1 MSLDINVLKTITVL
15 YVEDDYLIREQ
26 TKAMFQNL
34 FKETIVASDGQEG
47 LEAYKSNKDKIDV
60 VVSDINM
67 PNMDGLEM
75 SEEIHKIDPQ
85 VPIVITTAFT
95 VPIVI
100 TTAFTDENYL
110 LKSLE
115 LDVSKYV
122 TKPLKVKEL
131 AIAITEVVAKYKNLL
146 NTQKIAKALVSKN
159 TIVASDIKSLESN
172 IDVLKTQL
180 DFERVII
187 DSYVPNFKTNSN
199 GVISSVSV
207 KFLEYFGY
215 DKQEVEGINFAQFVS
230 SSSAVQKVMAESIR
244 YKKAISTLTNFIT
257 KEGKE
262 IEGELTIFPSFGID
276 GLAHEYSFYIDLL

>member
-1 MSLDINVLKTITVL
+1 MELIMSLDINVLKTITVL

-85 VPIVITTAFT
+85 

-187 DSYVPNFKTNSN
+187 DSYVPNFKTNSH
-199 GVISSVSV
+199 
-207 KFLEYFGY
+207 LY
-215 DKQEVEGINFAQFVS
+215 
-230 SSSAVQKVMAESIR
+230 R
-244 YKKAISTLTNFIT
+244 
-257 KEGKE
+257 
-262 IEGELTIFPSFGID
+262 
-276 GLAHEYSFYIDLL
+276 

>member
-47 LEAYKSNKDKIDV
+47 LEAYKAHKDKIDV

-75 SEEIHKIDPQ
+75 SEEIHKLDPQ
-85 VPIVITTAFT
+85 

-146 NTQKIAKALVSKN
+146 NTQKIAKALVTKN
-159 TIVASDIKSLESN
+159 TMATSDIKSLESN

-187 DSYVPNFKTNSN
+187 DSYVPNFKTSSN
-199 GVISSVSV
+199 GVVSSVSV

-215 DKQEVEGINFAQFVS
+215 EKQEVEGSNFAKFVT

-244 YKKAISTLTNFIT
+244 YKKAISTITSFIN
-257 KEGKE
+257 KEGDE

-276 GLAHEYSFYIDLL
+276 GLAQEYSFYIDLL

>member
-95 VPIVI
+95 
-100 TTAFTDENYL
+100 DENYL

-159 TIVASDIKSLESN
+159 TMVASDIKSLESN

-215 DKQEVEGINFAQFVS
+215 DKQDVEGTNFSTFVS
-230 SSSAVQKVMAESIR
+230 NSSAVQKVMAESIR
-244 YKKAISTLTNFIT
+244 YKKAISTLTNFIKKDGT
-257 KEGKE
+257 E

>member
-1 MSLDINVLKTITVL
+1 
-15 YVEDDYLIREQ
+15 
-26 TKAMFQNL
+26 
-34 FKETIVASDGQEG
+34 
-47 LEAYKSNKDKIDV
+47 
-60 VVSDINM
+60 M

-85 VPIVITTAFT
+85 

-187 DSYVPNFKTNSN
+187 DSYVPNFKTNSS

-262 IEGELTIFPSFGID
+262 IEGEITIFPSFGID

>member
-85 VPIVITTAFT
+85 

-187 DSYVPNFKTNSN
+187 DSYVPNFKTNSH
-199 GVISSVSV
+199 
-207 KFLEYFGY
+207 LY
-215 DKQEVEGINFAQFVS
+215 
-230 SSSAVQKVMAESIR
+230 R
-244 YKKAISTLTNFIT
+244 
-257 KEGKE
+257 
-262 IEGELTIFPSFGID
+262 
-276 GLAHEYSFYIDLL
+276 

>member
-26 TKAMFQNL
+26 TKSMFQNL

-47 LEAYKSNKDKIDV
+47 LQAFIDNKDKIDV

-75 SEEIHKIDPQ
+75 SEAIHKLNPQ
-85 VPIVITTAFT
+85 

-131 AIAITEVVAKYKNLL
+131 AIAITEVVAKYKNIL
-146 NTQKIAKALVSKN
+146 NTQKVAKVLVTKN
-159 TIVASDIKSLESN
+159 NMASSDIKNLESN

-199 GVISSVSV
+199 GVISTVSI
-207 KFLEYFGY
+207 KFLDFFEY
-215 DKQEVEGINFAQFVS
+215 DKSDVESQNFTKLISNS
-230 SSSAVQKVMAESIR
+230 SSVQKVMAESIR
-244 YKKAISTLTNFIT
+244 YKKAISTQAVFI
-257 KEGKE
+257 KKDGSEVE
-262 IEGELTIFPSFGID
+262 CELTIFPSFGVD
-276 GLAHEYSFYIDLL
+276 GMAQEYAFYLDLL

>member
-26 TKAMFQNL
+26 TKSMFQNL

-47 LEAYKSNKDKIDV
+47 LEAYKANKDQIDV

-75 SEEIHKIDPQ
+75 SEAIHKLNPQ
-85 VPIVITTAFT
+85 

-146 NTQKIAKALVSKN
+146 NTQKVAKVLVNKN
-159 TIVASDIKSLESN
+159 NMASSDIKNLESN

-199 GVISSVSV
+199 GVISTVSI
-207 KFLEYFGY
+207 KFLAFFEY
-215 DKQEVEGINFAQFVS
+215 DKSDVESQNFTKLVSNS
-230 SSSAVQKVMAESIR
+230 SSVQKVMAESIR
-244 YKKAISTLTNFIT
+244 YKKAISTQAIFI
-257 KEGKE
+257 KKDGSEVE
-262 IEGELTIFPSFGID
+262 CELTIFPSFGVD
-276 GLAHEYSFYIDLL
+276 GMAHEYAFYLDLL

>member
-26 TKAMFQNL
+26 TKSMFQNL

-47 LEAYKSNKDKIDV
+47 LEAYKANKDQIDV

-75 SEEIHKIDPQ
+75 SEAIHKLNPQ
-85 VPIVITTAFT
+85 

-122 TKPLKVKEL
+122 TKPLKVKDLE
-131 AIAITEVVAKYKNLL
+131 IAITEVVAKYKNLL
-146 NTQKIAKALVSKN
+146 NTQKVAKVLVNKN
-159 TIVASDIKSLESN
+159 NMASSDIKNLESN

-199 GVISSVSV
+199 GIISTVSI
-207 KFLEYFGY
+207 KFLAFFEY
-215 DKQEVEGINFAQFVS
+215 DKSDVESQNFTKLVSNS
-230 SSSAVQKVMAESIR
+230 SSVQKVMAESIR
-244 YKKAISTLTNFIT
+244 YKKAISTQAIFI
-257 KEGKE
+257 KKDGSEVE
-262 IEGELTIFPSFGID
+262 CELTIFPSFGVD
-276 GLAHEYSFYIDLL
+276 GMAHEYAFYLDLL

>member
-34 FKETIVASDGQEG
+34 FKETIVASDGREG
-47 LEAYKSNKDKIDV
+47 LEAYKANKDKIDV

-75 SEEIHKIDPQ
+75 SEEIHKLDPQ
-85 VPIVITTAFT
+85 

-146 NTQKIAKALVSKN
+146 NTQKIAKALVTKN
-159 TIVASDIKSLESN
+159 TMATSDIKSLESN

-215 DKQEVEGINFAQFVS
+215 EKQDVEGSNFAKFVA

-244 YKKAISTLTNFIT
+244 YKKAISTMTNFI
-257 KEGKE
+257 KKDGKE

-276 GLAHEYSFYIDLL
+276 GLAQEYSFYIDLL

>member
-26 TKAMFQNL
+26 TKSMFQNL

-47 LEAYKSNKDKIDV
+47 LEAYKANKDQIDV

-75 SEEIHKIDPQ
+75 SEAIHKLNPQ
-85 VPIVITTAFT
+85 

-146 NTQKIAKALVSKN
+146 NTQKVAKVLVNKN
-159 TIVASDIKSLESN
+159 NMASSDIKNLESN

-199 GVISSVSV
+199 GIISTVSI
-207 KFLEYFGY
+207 KFLAFFEY
-215 DKQEVEGINFAQFVS
+215 DKSDVESQNFTKLVSNS
-230 SSSAVQKVMAESIR
+230 SSVQKVMAESIR
-244 YKKAISTLTNFIT
+244 YKKAISTQAIFI
-257 KEGKE
+257 KKDGSEVE
-262 IEGELTIFPSFGID
+262 CELTIFPSFGVD
-276 GLAHEYSFYIDLL
+276 GMAHEYAFYLDLL

>member
-34 FKETIVASDGQEG
+34 FKETITASDGKEG
-47 LEAYKSNKDKIDV
+47 LEAYLANKDKIDV
-60 VVSDINM
+60 IVSDINM

-75 SEEIHKIDPQ
+75 SEEIHKIDPN
-85 VPIVITTAFT
+85 

-115 LDVSKYV
+115 IDVSKYV

-131 AIAITEVVAKYKNLL
+131 AIAIMEVVAKYKNVI
-146 NTQKIAKALVSKN
+146 NTQKIAKALASKN
-159 TIVASDIKSLESN
+159 NLAASDIKSLESN
-172 IDVLKTQL
+172 LDVLKTQL

-187 DSYVPNFKTNSN
+187 DSYVPNFKTSPN

-207 KFLEYFGY
+207 KFLEFFGY
-215 DKQEVEGINFAQFVS
+215 EREEVEAQNFSKFVAN
-230 SSSAVQKVMAESIR
+230 SSAVQKVMAESIR
-244 YKKAISTLTNFIT
+244 YKKAISTMTNFI
-257 KEGKE
+257 KKDGFEVE
-262 IEGELTIFPSFGID
+262 SELTIFPSFGID
-276 GLAHEYSFYIDLL
+276 GLANEYSFYLDLN

>member
-47 LEAYKSNKDKIDV
+47 LEAYKAHKDKIDV

-75 SEEIHKIDPQ
+75 SEEIHKLDPQ
-85 VPIVITTAFT
+85 

-146 NTQKIAKALVSKN
+146 NTQKIAKALVTKN
-159 TIVASDIKSLESN
+159 TMATSDIKSLESN

-199 GVISSVSV
+199 GVISSVSA

-215 DKQEVEGINFAQFVS
+215 EKQEVEGSNFAKFVA

-244 YKKAISTLTNFIT
+244 YKKAISTMTNFI
-257 KEGKE
+257 KKDGKE

-276 GLAHEYSFYIDLL
+276 GLAQEYSFYIDLL

>member
-85 VPIVITTAFT
+85 

>member
-26 TKAMFQNL
+26 TKSMFQNL
-34 FKETIVASDGQEG
+34 FKETIVAGDGVEG
-47 LEAYKSNKDKIDV
+47 LQAYKDNKDKIDV

-75 SEEIHKIDPQ
+75 SEAIHKLDPQ
-85 VPIVITTAFT
+85 

-131 AIAITEVVAKYKNLL
+131 AIAITEVVAKYKNLV
-146 NTQKIAKALVSKN
+146 NTQKVAKVLATKN
-159 TIVASDIKSLESN
+159 NMASSDIRNLESN
-172 IDVLKTQL
+172 IDILKTQH
-180 DFERVII
+180 DFDKVII
-187 DSYVPNFKTNSN
+187 DSYVPNFRTNSS
-199 GVISSVSV
+199 GVISTVSI
-207 KFLEYFGY
+207 KFLEFFKY
-215 DKQEVEGINFAQFVS
+215 DKIDVELQNFSKFILN
-230 SSSAVQKVMAESIR
+230 SSAVQKVMAESIR
-244 YKKAISTLTNFIT
+244 YKKAISTKTVFI
-257 KEGKE
+257 KQDGSEVDC
-262 IEGELTIFPSFGID
+262 ELTIFPSFGVD
-276 GLAHEYSFYIDLL
+276 GMAHEYSFYIDLL

>member
-1 MSLDINVLKTITVL
+1 MELIMSLDINVLKTITVL

-34 FKETIVASDGQEG
+34 FKETIVASDGREG
-47 LEAYKSNKDKIDV
+47 LEAYKANKDKI
-60 VVSDINM
+60 DINM

-75 SEEIHKIDPQ
+75 SEEIHKLDPQ
-85 VPIVITTAFT
+85 

-146 NTQKIAKALVSKN
+146 NTQKIAKALVTKN
-159 TIVASDIKSLESN
+159 TMATSDIKSLESN

-215 DKQEVEGINFAQFVS
+215 EKQEVEGSNFAKFVA

-244 YKKAISTLTNFIT
+244 YKKAISTMTNFI
-257 KEGKE
+257 KKDGKE

-276 GLAHEYSFYIDLL
+276 GLAQEYSFYIDLL

>member
-1 MSLDINVLKTITVL
+1 MELIMSLDINVLKTITVL

-34 FKETIVASDGQEG
+34 FKETIVASDGREG
-47 LEAYKSNKDKIDV
+47 LEAYKANKDKIDV

-75 SEEIHKIDPQ
+75 SEEIHKLDPQ
-85 VPIVITTAFT
+85 

-146 NTQKIAKALVSKN
+146 NTQKIAKALVTKN
-159 TIVASDIKSLESN
+159 TMATSDIKSLESN

-215 DKQEVEGINFAQFVS
+215 EKQEVEGSNFAKFVA

-244 YKKAISTLTNFIT
+244 YKKAISTMTNFI
-257 KEGKE
+257 KKDGKE

-276 GLAHEYSFYIDLL
+276 GLAQEYSFYIDLL